1 MQDMKLPTKIQR
13 IVAAAVLAAATLLP
27 ATASAGGRGQKTF
40 GIYGGYNT
48 RNESALAGV
57 RFTYRFSEHLRLAPS
72 IDYTFRNNGTDAYN
86 LSIDCHMPFSI
97 TPTQRANV
105 YPIAGIGYS
114 EWSHTNPMDD
124 RERTGRL
131 GMNIG
136 GGVECFVTPTL
147 RLAAEGAWRWR
158 KDFPAGA
165 ITLSIAYVF

>member
-1 MQDMKLPTKIQR
+1 MKLPTKIQR
-13 IVAAAVLAAATLLP
+13 IATVALFAAASLLP
-27 ATASAGGRGQKTF
+27 AAAQAEGRGQKTF

-57 RFTYRFSEHLRLAPS
+57 RFTYRFAEHLRLAPS
-72 IDYTFRNNGTDAYN
+72 IDYTFRNNGNDAYN
-86 LSIDCHMPFSI
+86 LSLDCHVPFAL
-97 TPTQRANV
+97 TPSGRLNV

-114 EWSHTNPMDD
+114 EWSRPSQTDD

-131 GMNIG
+131 GLNVG

-158 KDFPAGA
+158 KDFPAGT
-165 ITLSIAYVF
+165 ITMSIAYVF